1 MIPAGSRS
9 TVLLFLTGVMDYGR
23 NIGSW
28 APAEVDKLVRKGDP
42 VLVPM
47 EVYKEWYDKLSLKI
61 RDGNG
66 EQMGETRRV

>member
-1 MIPAGSRS
+1 MEGISVP
-9 TVLLFLTGVMDYGR
+9 
-23 NIGSW
+23 

-66 EQMGETRRV
+66 EQMGKTRRV